1 MQTANCN
8 RCALSWLEIDDTL
21 KVQALQFDGLPILRL
36 RPGPLKCFC
45 APRRQNSA
53 KSAPQ
58 KARNRNKAKFET
70 KLRKLRRDCV
80 NMNNEE

>member
-21 KVQALQFDGLPILRL
+21 KVQELQFVGLPILRL
-36 RPGPLKCFC
+36 RPIPLKCFY
-45 APRRQNSA
+45 APRRQISA

-70 KLRKLRRDCV
+70 KLRELRRDCV
-80 NMNNEE
+80 NVNNEE